1 GGLARLSGPLDVAR
15 FEAALQALVQRHE
28 TLRTTFP
35 SVDGVPVQRVHGDG
49 GLHMDWQDFSAL
61 DRDSRQQHL
70 QTLADSEAHR
80 PFDLESGPL
89 LRVCMVKM
97 AEREH
102 YLVVTLH
109 HIVTEGWA
117 MDIFARELGA
127 LYEAFLDDRESPLEP
142 LPVQY
147 LDYSVWQREWLESGE
162 RQRQLDYWKA
172 QLGNEHPLLELP
184 GDRPRPPV
192 QSHQGDLYRFDLSPE
207 LAERVRR
214 FNAARGLTMFMTMT
228 ATLAALLYRYS
239 GQQDLR
245 IGAPVANRIRPESEG
260 LIGAFLNTQV
270 LRCRLDGQMSVG
282 ELLEQVRQTVI
293 DGQSH
298 QDLPFDHL
306 VEALQ
311 PPRSAAY
318 NPLFQVMCNV
328 QRWEFQQTRQLAG
341 MTVEYIANDARATKF
356 DLNLEVTDLDQRLG
370 CCLTYS
376 RDLFDEPRIARM
388 AGHWQNLLE
397 ALLGDPQRRIA
408 ELPLFAAEE
417 RKQLLLAG
425 TAGEAGLQDTLHG
438 LFAARVAASPQAPAL
453 TFAGQTL
460 SYAELDARSNR
471 LARVLRSHG
480 VGPEV
485 RVGLALERSL
495 EMVVGLLAIL
505 KAG

>member
-1 GGLARLSGPLDVAR
+1 IAAIWSEVLGLPRVGLRDDFFELGGHSLLATRIVSRTRQACDVELPLRALFEASELEAFCEQVRAAQAAGRTDSHGAIRRIDREQPVPLSYSQQRMWFLWQLEPDSPAYNVGGLARLSGPLDVAR

-328 QRWEFQQTRQLAG
+328 QRWEFQQTR
-341 MTVEYIANDARATKF
+341 
-356 DLNLEVTDLDQRLG
+356 
-370 CCLTYS
+370 
-376 RDLFDEPRIARM
+376 
-388 AGHWQNLLE
+388 
-397 ALLGDPQRRIA
+397 
-408 ELPLFAAEE
+408 
-417 RKQLLLAG
+417 
-425 TAGEAGLQDTLHG
+425 
-438 LFAARVAASPQAPAL
+438 
-453 TFAGQTL
+453 
-460 SYAELDARSNR
+460 
-471 LARVLRSHG
+471 
-480 VGPEV
+480 
-485 RVGLALERSL
+485 
-495 EMVVGLLAIL
+495 
-505 KAG
+505 